1 VDEKTG
7 DLVSEAAGYTLM
19 FDDGGAKNATFCAIY
34 IEKRSFCQDRLG
46 TNIGKTQK
54 RVAFFAG
61 GQVVS
66 LPAKVGGARTVLEA
80 FPKDD

>member
-1 VDEKTG
+1 MDEKTG

-19 FDDGGAKNATFCAIY
+19 FDDGG
-34 IEKRSFCQDRLG
+34 
-46 TNIGKTQK
+46 
-54 RVAFFAG
+54 

-66 LPAKVGGARTVLEA
+66 LPAKVGGAQTVLEA

>member
-1 VDEKTG
+1 MDEKTG

-19 FDDGGAKNATFCAIY
+19 LDDG
-34 IEKRSFCQDRLG
+34 
-46 TNIGKTQK
+46 
-54 RVAFFAG
+54 G